1 MIYELTRIKNRMLN
15 ISQRLGKSL
24 MLPVAVLPA
33 AAILVGLGYW
43 MDPTGFG
50 DSTLLSGVL
59 VQVGM
64 VIMDNIPILFA
75 AGVSLGMATERDGSA
90 VLAGILG
97 YLVVIRMLS
106 PESVALFKGIPL
118 YQVSDAFY
126 SIGNQFTGILSGLVG
141 AYTYNRYSSLK
152 LPEGFS
158 FFAGKRSVP
167 IISTIIMVFVSMV
180 LYGIWPM
187 MYEMLIIFGT
197 RISSLGALGAGIY
210 GFLNRLLI
218 PLGLHHPLNSVF
230 WFDVIGIND
239 IGHFWKSTGVY
250 GETGM
255 YLAGYFPIMMFGLPG
270 AALAMSRTASRGQ
283 IRKTR
288 SFMGT
293 SAFAS
298 FLTGITEP
306 LEFSFMFV
314 APRLYFLHAVYTG
327 LSLYLAARFRWIAGF
342 SFSAGLT
349 DFLLSMKVPMS
360 KDMGMLILMGVV
372 FFFLYYFSFTFFIRK
387 YNILTP
393 GRELK
398 KLKQDEVNN
407 LYTGDFK
414 KLGKNILKACG
425 GRNNII
431 SIDSCITRLRLEVHN
446 PDSVNEKKL
455 QAIGVMGVIKQ
466 GPYVQI
472 IIGPQVHFILEEMK
486 ILVKDRMM

>member
-1 MIYELTRIKNRMLN
+1 MIYELTRLKNRIFN

-50 DSTLLSGVL
+50 DSTLISRVL
-59 VQVGM
+59 VQVGL
-64 VIMDNIPILFA
+64 VILENIPILFA
-75 AGVSLGMATERDGSA
+75 AGVSLGMARERDGSA
-90 VLAGILG
+90 VLSGILG
-97 YLVVIRMLS
+97 YLVVVRMLS
-106 PESVALFKGIPL
+106 PESVALFRGIPVH
-118 YQVSDAFY
+118 QVSDAFY
-126 SIGNQFTGILSGLVG
+126 SVGNQFTGILSGLVG
-141 AYTYNRYSSLK
+141 AHIYNRFSEMK
-152 LPEGFS
+152 LPEGLS
-158 FFAGKRSVP
+158 FFSGKRSVP
-167 IISTIIMVFVSMV
+167 IISTLTMVLVSMI
-180 LYGIWPM
+180 LYGIWPV
-187 MYEMLIIFGT
+187 MYEFLIVFGT

-314 APRLYFLHAVYTG
+314 APRLYFLHAVFTG
-327 LSLYLAARFRWIAGF
+327 ISLYLAARFKWIAGF

-360 KDMGMLILMGVV
+360 RNMGMLLVLGVF

-387 YNILTP
+387 FNILTP

-398 KLKQDEVNN
+398 KVRREEESN
-407 LYTGDFK
+407 LYTADFK
-414 KLGKNILKACG
+414 KLGRNILKACG
-425 GRNNII
+425 GKENII
-431 SIDSCITRLRLEVHN
+431 SLDSCITRLRLEVSE
-446 PDSVNEKKL
+446 PEAVNEKKL
-455 QAIGVMGVIKQ
+455 KAIGAMGVFKQ
-466 GPYVQI
+466 GTYVQI

-486 ILVKDRMM
+486 ILVGGR